1 VVSEVV
7 VARPAATVLLVR
19 DHPDPAGGRPPL
31 QVFLQR
37 RVAGMAFAGGMTV
50 FPGGGVD
57 AADVADP
64 DTWSGPDPRWWAARL
79 QHPPELAG
87 ALVQAAV
94 RETFEECG
102 VLLAGP
108 APLDPAPLD
117 PSPPDPAPLDPT
129 GLPAARADLLARR
142 RTLGHLLAARG
153 LLLRTDLLRPWARW
167 ITPEAQPRRY
177 DTAFFVALLP
187 RGQQADA
194 HTTEAVEATWWYP
207 AEALEQRERGE
218 IQLMAPTIHTL
229 RELAEH
235 PDSAAVLAAAEH
247 REIRPIMPRVVQR
260 DGEVRVVLPDDPDF
274 DVAADHVPTPG
285 GRP

>member
-1 VVSEVV
+1 VP
-7 VARPAATVLLVR
+7 RPAATVLLVR
-19 DHPDPAGGRPPL
+19 DHPDPTPGRPPL

-57 AADVADP
+57 AADVPDP
-64 DTWSGPDPRWWAARL
+64 AAWSGPDPAWWAAQL
-79 QHPPELAG
+79 QCPPELAG

-108 APLDPAPLD
+108 RAGIAGPEPVAALDPAR
-117 PSPPDPAPLDPT
+117 
-129 GLPAARADLLARR
+129 LPAARADLVARR
-142 RTLGHLLAARG
+142 RTLGQLLAADG
-153 LLLRTDLLRPWARW
+153 LVLRADLLRPWARW

-187 RGQQADA
+187 AGQQADA

-207 AEALEQRERGE
+207 AEALERWEGGE
-218 IQLMAPTIHTL
+218 IQLMAPTIRTL
-229 RELAEH
+229 REIAEH
-235 PDSAAVLAAAEH
+235 PDSTGVLAAAEH
-247 REIRPIMPRVVQR
+247 REIRPITPRMIQR
-260 DGEVRVVLPDDPDF
+260 DGAVRIVLPDDPDF
-274 DVAADHVPTPG
+274 DVPADHLPPK
-285 GRP
+285 GRA